1 MSATPVATFPVAIL
15 MARKVIRRSGWSLPS
30 WEALGVVAGEQFA
43 DDKRSKQL
51 VHETDDVQHFMYR
64 GFTLHL
70 YRDAAET
77 YWWNL
82 TAERPSLFVICLKE
96 AGEELVPNMVTADH
110 ELAQAA
116 VEKDGAA
123 FAVPIPAEIHNELEQ
138 VVMTYYRPEPARK
151 RKQHRW
157 SGEGEQ

>member
-1 MSATPVATFPVAIL
+1 MSATPVARFPVAIL

-30 WEALGVVAGEQFA
+30 WEALGVLSGEQFA
-43 DDKRSKQL
+43 DSKRSREL
-51 VHETDDVQHFMYR
+51 VHETEDLQQFMYR
-64 GFTLHL
+64 GFTLEL
-70 YRDAAET
+70 YRDTAET

-110 ELAQAA
+110 EIAQAA

-123 FAVPIPAEIHNELEQ
+123 FAVPIPPEIHTELEK
-138 VVMTYYRPEPARK
+138 VVMTYYRPESPRK

-157 SGEGEQ
+157 KEEGGQ